1 MRLVER
7 DYKIMNEVGRFR
19 FMLGRHIKVLCGFP
33 SVSSCDKRLKN
44 LINAGYI
51 DRKKYIYGIPSL
63 YTLSHKGRILAGFNK
78 RAENIRLEKVNHDIY
93 VLDTVIYFIKV
104 FNVQLD
110 NIITEKE
117 LHRKDGFGVSKHYPD
132 FIIDVDNTKTAVEI
146 ELHLK
151 EKSRFEKNIK
161 DNYLNYD
168 KQIWVVPKA
177 QKKIIHILEGC
188 KNLYS
193 ELHIYFMENLK
204 LEVKS
209 D

>member
-7 DYKIMNEVGRFR
+7 DYKIMTEVGRFR

-33 SVSSCDKRLKN
+33 SVSSCDKRLKA
-44 LINAGYI
+44 LVNAGYL

-63 YTLSHKGRILAGFNK
+63 YTLSHKGRIIAGFNK
-78 RAENIRLEKVNHDIY
+78 RAENIRLEKVSHDIC
-93 VLDTVIYFIKV
+93 VLDTVIYFMNV
-104 FNVQLD
+104 FNVPLD

-117 LHRKDGFGVSKHYPD
+117 LHRKDGFGVSKHHPD
-132 FIIDVDNTKTAVEI
+132 FVIIDNNLRCAVEV

-151 EKSRFEKNIK
+151 EKSRFERNIK

-177 QKKIIHILEGC
+177 QKKIIEILEGC

-193 ELHIYFMENLK
+193 EVHIYFLEELK
-204 LEVKS
+204 NS